1 LVGSTLRRFFK
12 KRLKFYI
19 KGAMIKMN
27 DPKVIIANEEEDI
40 EFEQEGTEK
49 SQEIVI
55 INGKEI

>member
-1 LVGSTLRRFFK
+1 
-12 KRLKFYI
+12 
-19 KGAMIKMN
+19 MN